1 MATTKRATNRFF
13 SQYFQSN
20 TAYTSLLV
28 LGFLFFGMI
37 GILNHEMWRDEL
49 QAWMIARD
57 SSSFINLF
65 QNLRYEGHPGLW
77 HSFLHLLTRFTH
89 NPIAMQ
95 IFHLL
100 IASGVVY
107 LFVQYSPFTRLQKLL
122 FIFGYFPFYEYS
134 LISRNYSLGVLLVF
148 LFCTFF
154 PLRQKS
160 YIVLAVILVLLANT
174 NIYAWIIAVC
184 LALTLVFD
192 RLITKIIYKT
202 SSWALTTK
210 KLDLILS
217 VSILIFGL
225 AIALFQMLPPVDA
238 NFKGDEKVITQTVV
252 VPVAKKRVIQ
262 SFVTLWRSYLP
273 IPDIFNYHFWD
284 TNLPMD
290 VLMGGSELLKLVA
303 LLLTLILLGFSIA
316 LFIQKP
322 VVLFLYLSSTFGL
335 LLFTYEKYYGHIRHH
350 GHLFIMFLACLWISE
365 YYSKS
370 DFLSK
375 PIKKIIL
382 PFSQYQYQ
390 YLTLILCIHVFVGI
404 FAFSM
409 DVNHPFSASKEAA
422 KFIQRQDLSNTL
434 ITGSTDYAVSP
445 IAGYLGGKI
454 YYPESDNFGSFINW
468 NKREELDNQEV
479 LEKISK
485 LITQENKNILL
496 VLSHKLDVARPDLKI
511 SELSKSRTSI
521 ANETYRFYLIQR
533 KPVVN

>member
-1 MATTKRATNRFF
+1 MATTQSSTNRFF
-13 SQYFQSN
+13 SQWFQSN

-28 LGFLFFGMI
+28 IIFLMFGII

-49 QAWMIARD
+49 QSWMIARD

-77 HSFLHLLTRFTH
+77 HIFLYVFTRFTH

-95 IFHLL
+95 LFHLI
-100 IASGVVY
+100 IASGLVY
-107 LFVQYSPFTRLQKLL
+107 VFVHYSPFTRLQKLL

-134 LISRNYSLGVLLVF
+134 LISRNYSLGVLLIF

-160 YIVLAVILVLLANT
+160 YILLAVILVLLANT

-184 LALTLVFD
+184 LALTLVFE
-192 RLITKIIYKT
+192 RLITRIVYKT

-210 KLDLILS
+210 KLDLIFS
-217 VSILIFGL
+217 VSILLFGL
-225 AIALFQMLPPVDA
+225 AIALFQMLPPADA

-290 VLMGGSELLKLVA
+290 VLMEGSEPLKLVA
-303 LLLTLILLGFSIA
+303 LLLTLGLLGLSIA

-322 VVLFLYLSSTFGL
+322 VVLFLYLSSTFGI
-335 LLFTYEKYYGHIRHH
+335 LLFTYEKYQGHIRHH
-350 GHLFIMFLACLWISE
+350 GHLFIVFLACLWISE

-375 PIKKIIL
+375 PINRL
-382 PFSQYQYQ
+382 VHSFSQYQYQ
-390 YLTLILCIHVFVGI
+390 YLNLILCIHVFAGI

-409 DVNHPFSASKEAA
+409 DFNYPFSASKEAT
-422 KFIQRQDLSNTL
+422 KFLQQQDLNNTL
-434 ITGSTDYAVSP
+434 IVGSTDYAVSP
-445 IAGYLGGKI
+445 ITGYLGGKI
-454 YYPESDNFGSFINW
+454 YYPESDRFGSFINW
-468 NKREELDNQEV
+468 NERTSLENQEI

-496 VLSHKLDVARPDLKI
+496 VLSHELDVARPELEI
-511 SELSKSRTSI
+511 SKLSTTRTSI